1 MKRLYFVFIALVVAG
16 CRRGISD
23 EDEIRDLLER
33 DPLFQVTST
42 FSGKP
47 TTGSLRSTMGPQN
60 WYRYIFPD
68 SVVKTYNITVVGD
81 SAFVRAL
88 WTYKGQF
95 RIITG
100 ISRDTFTYFVKPLYD
115 KAERN
120 AIFKKIGRR
129 WRLVKISGVKF
140 SPVSGTISFTID
152 SVVING
158 SSSGKKT
165 FTDPLNTFLDTSQIF
180 YRAGE
185 MVDVKVYLRPIS
197 SAYGYIHYWNNSYHR
212 DAMVVDT
219 VYMVREFSMPSS
231 ATRKNIIADVI
242 TRPSFD
248 TSNAEYLY
256 EAWGFPYVVR

>member
-1 MKRLYFVFIALVVAG
+1 MKRLYFLLIALAVAG

-23 EDEIRDLLER
+23 EDEIRELLES

-47 TTGSLRSTMGPQN
+47 NTGSFRSTMGPQN

-68 SVVKTYNITVVGD
+68 SVIKTYNITVVGD
-81 SAFVRAL
+81 SAFVHAI
-88 WTYKGQF
+88 WTFKGQF

-100 ISRDTFTYFVKPLYD
+100 ISGDTFNYSVKLLYD
-115 KAERN
+115 KAERY
-120 AIFKKIGRR
+120 AICKKIGRR
-129 WRLVKISGVKF
+129 WRLVKITGVKF
-140 SPVSGTISFTID
+140 YPVSGSVPFTID
-152 SVVING
+152 SVAINS

-165 FTDPLNTFLDTSQIF
+165 FTDPLNTFLDTSQIV

-185 MVDVKVYLRPIS
+185 MVEVKVYLRPTS
-197 SAYGYIHYWNNSYHR
+197 SAYGYIHYWNNSHHR

-219 VYMVREFSMPSS
+219 VMVRGFSMPSS
-231 ATRKNIIADVI
+231 ATRKNFIADVI

-248 TSNAEYLY
+248 TSNTEYLY

>member
-1 MKRLYFVFIALVVAG
+1 M
-16 CRRGISD
+16 
-23 EDEIRDLLER
+23 DLLES

-47 TTGSLRSTMGPQN
+47 TTGSFRFTMGPRN
-60 WYRYIFPD
+60 WYRYIFTD

-81 SAFVRAL
+81 SAFVHAI
-88 WTYKGQF
+88 WTFKGQF

-100 ISRDTFTYFVKPLYD
+100 ISGDTL
-115 KAERN
+115 
-120 AIFKKIGRR
+120 FKKIGRR
-129 WRLVKISGVKF
+129 WRLVKITGVKF
-140 SPVSGTISFTID
+140 SPVSGTVPFTID

-158 SSSGKKT
+158 LSSGKKT
-165 FTDPLNTFLDTSQIF
+165 FTDPLNTFLDTSQIV
-180 YRAGE
+180 YQAGE
-185 MVDVKVYLRPIS
+185 MVDVKVYLRPTS
-197 SAYGYIHYWNNSYHR
+197 SAYGYIHYWNNSHHR

-219 VYMVREFSMPSS
+219 VMVRGFSMPSS
-231 ATRKNIIADVI
+231 ATRKNFIADVI

>member
-1 MKRLYFVFIALVVAG
+1 
-16 CRRGISD
+16 
-23 EDEIRDLLER
+23 
-33 DPLFQVTST
+33 
-42 FSGKP
+42 
-47 TTGSLRSTMGPQN
+47 MGPQN

-68 SVVKTYNITVVGD
+68 SVIKTYDITVVGD
-81 SAFVRAL
+81 SAFVHAL
-88 WTYKGQF
+88 WTFKGQF

-100 ISRDTFTYFVKPLYD
+100 ISGDTL
-115 KAERN
+115 
-120 AIFKKIGRR
+120 FKKIGRR
-129 WRLVKISGVKF
+129 WRLVKITGVKF

-180 YRAGE
+180 YQAGE
-185 MVDVKVYLRPIS
+185 MVEVKVYLRPTS

-219 VYMVREFSMPSS
+219 VYMVRGFSMPSS
-231 ATRKNIIADVI
+231 ATRKNLIADVI

-248 TSNAEYLY
+248 TSNTEYLY